1 MVFQKKC
8 FRQQYL
14 EKEGVHKTFKTL
26 FKMVID
32 KGFVSLKSLE
42 KGTEEAIIIQ
52 KIFCIQ

>member
-14 EKEGVHKTFKTL
+14 KKEGVHKTFKTS